1 MLKKIYIYISLQVL
15 IPVSS
20 DLMMMMMVVIIIIT
34 ANTYS
39 VPGTVLSVLH
49 GLTNNNYN
57 NIYYLIIMTIIIY

>member
-1 MLKKIYIYISLQVL
+1 
-15 IPVSS
+15 
-20 DLMMMMMVVIIIIT
+20 MMMMMVVIIIIT